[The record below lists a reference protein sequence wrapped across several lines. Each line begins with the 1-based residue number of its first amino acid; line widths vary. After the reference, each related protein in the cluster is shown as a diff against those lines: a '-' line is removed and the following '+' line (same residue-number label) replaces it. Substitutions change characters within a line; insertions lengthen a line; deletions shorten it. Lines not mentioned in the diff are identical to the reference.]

1 MSCKV
6 GLVVRLQG
14 IRQALRKYILFFF
27 LMNHKGWTCIW
38 KFKTRI
44 AFLSLETGLS
54 GKILFQMWWVSQTTC
69 SAGHFWS
76 QSWADMKSLNKDFMK
91 GGSFFYHISF
101 YLAHFLLMNWVL
113 ESSWYQNSHGLEA
126 VCKVPLMPLTSRKY
140 EVPFSDLYGLRQA
153 KLLRCYCP
161 QNWVPQIA

>member
-6 GLVVRLQG
+6 GLVVKLQG
-14 IRQALRKYILFFF
+14 FRQVLRKCILVFFKWIIKAEHAF
-27 LMNHKGWTCIW
+27 GNSKPELL
-38 KFKTRI
+38 
-44 AFLSLETGLS
+44 FLSLETGLS

-126 VCKVPLMPLTSRKY
+126 VCKVPLMHLTSRKY

-153 KLLRCYCP
+153 ELLRCYCP